1 MNIAVIPARGGSKRL
16 PLKNLKF
23 FEGKPLIA
31 WSIEAAVAS
40 KCFDRIIVST
50 DHDDIADVAVEFGAE
65 VPFRRPL
72 SLSGDHIPTI
82 PVVAHALEA
91 ALGDAAVDYVCCI
104 YATAPFIEHSDL
116 RNGLE
121 LLKKGSFDYVV
132 PVTTYPY
139 PIQRA
144 LCLNES
150 GRLQM
155 IDAGN
160 VTVRSQDLV
169 EAYHDAGQ
177 FYWGRRDAWIRQQP
191 ILSTSSAPLI
201 IPRHRVQDIDT
212 LEDFERAELLFRAL
226 RQSEP
231 KKEMNY
237 G

>member
-31 WSIEAAVAS
+31 WSIEAAIAS
-40 KCFDRIIVST
+40 KCFDRVIVST
-50 DHDDIADVAVEFGAE
+50 DHEGIADAAVEFGAE

-72 SLSGDHIPTI
+72 SLSGDDIPTV

-91 ALGDAAVDYVCCI
+91 ALGGAAVDYVCCI
-104 YATAPFIEHSDL
+104 YATAPFIQHGDL
-116 RNGLE
+116 RSGLE
-121 LLKKGSFDYVV
+121 LLEKGSFDYVV
-132 PVTTYPY
+132 PVTTYAY

-144 LCLNES
+144 MYLNEN

-155 IDAGN
+155 IDAEN
-160 VTVRSQDLV
+160 VTVRSQDLL
-169 EAYHDAGQ
+169 EAYHDVGQ
-177 FYWGRRDAWIRQQP
+177 FYWGRHEAWIRQRP
-191 ILSTSSAPLI
+191 ILSSSSVPLI

-212 LEDFERAELLFRAL
+212 LEDFECAEFLFRAL
-226 RQSEP
+226 KKSEL
-231 KKEMNY
+231 KNEINY

>member
-1 MNIAVIPARGGSKRL
+1 
-16 PLKNLKF
+16 
-23 FEGKPLIA
+23 
-31 WSIEAAVAS
+31 
-40 KCFDRIIVST
+40 
-50 DHDDIADVAVEFGAE
+50 
-65 VPFRRPL
+65 
-72 SLSGDHIPTI
+72 
-82 PVVAHALEA
+82 
-91 ALGDAAVDYVCCI
+91 
-104 YATAPFIEHSDL
+104 
-116 RNGLE
+116 
-121 LLKKGSFDYVV
+121 V

-231 KKEMNY
+231 KKETNY